1 MRMQILVKTLTGKT
15 MPLEVESSDTV
26 YSVKEKLKD
35 MELISSPH
43 LARLIYAGK
52 TLEDGRTLADYS
64 IRKESTLHMVLRLLA
79 CGSQISVESSTG
91 FTVTLRACLSNTIG
105 YIKKMIQEKQG
116 VPIDRQILTFDH
128 KVLDDMR
135 TLTYYEIRHESTLH
149 LSVRMKIYVISM
161 MGYRFKTI
169 PLDVESSD
177 TVADVKAIIHD
188 TRGIPVADQVLVFE
202 HKWLEDSRTVGEC
215 DIVEDSTLFLIVS
228 SSHRLKMKMKI
239 RVKVDVEDNG
249 FSFMLD
255 VEGSDAIESV
265 VGKIY
270 EKQHIPI
277 AYPTLIFEQKR
288 LVLDKKL
295 TLADYNIEDGSTVH
309 LVRSD

>member
-1 MRMQILVKTLTGKT
+1 MRMQIFVKTLTGKT
-15 MPLEVESSDTV
+15 ISLEVESSDTV
-26 YSVKEKLKD
+26 YGVKEKLKD
-35 MELISSPH
+35 RDLISSPH
-43 LARLIYAGK
+43 LARLIYAGR

-64 IRKESTLHMVLRLLA
+64 IRKESTLHLVLRLLA
-79 CGSQISVESSTG
+79 CGSQITVESSTG
-91 FTVTLRACLSNTIG
+91 FTVTLRACLSSTID

-116 VPIDRQILTFDH
+116 VPVDRQILTFDH

-135 TLTYYEIRHESTLH
+135 SLTFYEIRHESTLH
-149 LSVRMKIYVISM
+149 LSVRVKIYVISSM

-177 TVADVKAIIHD
+177 TVADVKAAIHG

-215 DIVEDSTLFLIVS
+215 NIVEDSTLFLVVS

-239 RVKVDVEDNG
+239 RVEVDDG

-270 EKQHIPI
+270 EKEHIPI
-277 AYPTLIFEQKR
+277 AYPALMFEQKR
-288 LVLDKKL
+288 LVLDKQL
-295 TLADYNIEDGSTVH
+295 TLADYNIEDGSTVR

>member
-1 MRMQILVKTLTGKT
+1 MRMQIFVKTLTGKT
-15 MPLEVESSDTV
+15 ISLEVESSDTV
-26 YSVKEKLKD
+26 YGVKEKLKD
-35 MELISSPH
+35 RDLISSPH
-43 LARLIYAGK
+43 LARLIYAGR

-64 IRKESTLHMVLRLLA
+64 IRKESTLHLVLRLLA
-79 CGSQISVESSTG
+79 CGSQITVESSTG
-91 FTVTLRACLSNTIG
+91 FTVTLRACLSSTID

-116 VPIDRQILTFDH
+116 VPVDRQILTFDH

-135 TLTYYEIRHESTLH
+135 SLTFYEIRHESTLH
-149 LSVRMKIYVISM
+149 LSVRVKIYVISSM

-177 TVADVKAIIHD
+177 TVADVKAAIHG

-215 DIVEDSTLFLIVS
+215 NIVEDSTLFLVVS

-239 RVKVDVEDNG
+239 RVEVDDG

-255 VEGSDAIESV
+255 VEGSDAIETV

-270 EKQHIPI
+270 EKEHIPI
-277 AYPTLIFEQKR
+277 AYPALMFEQKR
-288 LVLDKKL
+288 LVLDKQL
-295 TLADYNIEDGSTVH
+295 TLADYNIEDGSTVR

>member
-1 MRMQILVKTLTGKT
+1 MQIFVKTLTGKT
-15 MPLEVESSDTV
+15 ISLEVESSDTV
-26 YSVKEKLKD
+26 YGVKEKLKD
-35 MELISSPH
+35 RDLISSPH
-43 LARLIYAGK
+43 LARLIYAGR

-64 IRKESTLHMVLRLLA
+64 IRKESTLHLVLRLLA
-79 CGSQISVESSTG
+79 CGSQITVESSTG
-91 FTVTLRACLSNTIG
+91 FTVTLRACLSSTID

-116 VPIDRQILTFDH
+116 VPVDRQILTFDH

-135 TLTYYEIRHESTLH
+135 SLTFYEIRHESTLH
-149 LSVRMKIYVISM
+149 LSVRVKIYVISSM

-177 TVADVKAIIHD
+177 TVADVKAAIHG

-215 DIVEDSTLFLIVS
+215 NIVEDSTLFLVVS

-239 RVKVDVEDNG
+239 RVEVDDG

-270 EKQHIPI
+270 EKEHIPI
-277 AYPTLIFEQKR
+277 AYPALMFEQKR
-288 LVLDKKL
+288 LVLDKQL
-295 TLADYNIEDGSTVH
+295 TLADYNIEDGSTVR